1 RCSVRHGGVVLDA
14 QHPTTAFSTTVTEHI
29 NITATSTMDILPQI
43 FKNLCNLRHF
53 SHYNTGGASKNS
65 GTKSTPM
72 TSSDASR
79 IQSSQALG
87 GKDMSSGGFAARAQ
101 SAGTK
106 NANEAG
112 TGKK

>member
-1 RCSVRHGGVVLDA
+1 MPSSD
-14 QHPTTAFSTTVTEHI
+14 S
-29 NITATSTMDILPQI
+29 
-43 FKNLCNLRHF
+43 
-53 SHYNTGGASKNS
+53 NTGGASNNN

-87 GKDMSSGGFAARAQ
+87 GKDMSSGSFAARAQ
-101 SAGTK
+101 SAGAK
-106 NANEAG
+106 NANQAG